1 MPEPRQH
8 AQSRGWTESILRRIP
23 GFKGY
28 LEKEYRRES
37 DALQR
42 SWLADRLQRSK
53 PALDAYGRALVDAKK
68 LDVLAQLDHF
78 KSRLDQTISRL
89 RGAMQGYSG
98 FFDLVQINESLLD
111 RVYEQDVK
119 AMDAVENLAA
129 AIEQLVAATADTP
142 APVAALNDQLG
153 QIEQALDHR
162 QDILKGLE

>member
-1 MPEPRQH
+1 MPEPSEH
-8 AQSRGWTESILRRIP
+8 AQNRGWIESILRRIP

-28 LEKEYRRES
+28 LEKEYRRDS

-42 SWLADRLQRSK
+42 TWLADRLQRAK

-78 KSRLDQTISRL
+78 KSRLDKTVSRL

-98 FFDLVQINESLLD
+98 FFDLVQINEVALD
-111 RVYEQDVK
+111 RVYQHDVK
-119 AMDAVENLAA
+119 TMDAVETLAA
-129 AIEQLVAATADTP
+129 SIEKLSTANADTSAPLSALNEQL
-142 APVAALNDQLG
+142 NQIDQ
-153 QIEQALDHR
+153 AVDHR